1 MSEPAWSPSS
11 PIDALAQFV
20 GVPFQRQTY
29 RNLAYLLLA
38 FPLGIAYFTVIT
50 TGLSTGLGLVVT
62 LLGIPI
68 IVGTLVVTLG
78 ISSFEA
84 RLAGWLLDVEVNRSV
99 PDVELA
105 FGSVDEIIATT
116 KRVVTTP
123 ATWTGLLLVGLKFVF
138 GVVAFTAVVTVGT
151 ISMTLLSL
159 PIFYDASGVTYTV
172 GPYVID
178 TLVEAT
184 VGAGC
189 GVILLLVSLH
199 VLNGLAR
206 LGGFLTN
213 ALLGGSKTSVTG
225 GADV

>member
-99 PDVELA
+99 LNVELA

-138 GVVAFTAVVTVGT
+138 GVVAFTAVVTAGA

>member
-1 MSEPAWSPSS
+1 MSEPTWSPRS

-20 GVPFQRQTY
+20 GVPFRRQTY

-68 IVGTLVVTLG
+68 IVGTLAVTLG
-78 ISSFEA
+78 IGSFEA
-84 RLAGWLLDVEVNRSV
+84 QLAGWLLDVNVDRSA

-105 FGSVDEIIATT
+105 FGSVDAIVATT
-116 KRVVTTP
+116 KRVVMTP

-138 GVVAFTAVVTVGT
+138 GVVAFTAVVTAGALSV
-151 ISMTLLSL
+151 TLLSL
-159 PIFYDASGVTYTV
+159 PIFYDAAGMTYTF
-172 GPYVID
+172 GPYVVD
-178 TLVEAT
+178 TLGEAV

-189 GVILLLVSLH
+189 GIVLLLVSLH

-206 LGGFLTN
+206 FGGFLTD
-213 ALLGGSKTSVTG
+213 ALLSVSTSSVTG
-225 GADV
+225 GADG

>member
-1 MSEPAWSPSS
+1 MSEPTWSPSS
-11 PIDALAQFV
+11 PMDALAQFI

-50 TGLSTGLGLVVT
+50 TGLSTGLSLVVT

-68 IVGTLVVTLG
+68 IVGTLAVTLG
-78 ISSFEA
+78 IGSFEA
-84 RLAGWLLDVEVNRSV
+84 QLAGWLLDVDVNRSA

-105 FGSVDEIIATT
+105 FSSIDEIIATT

-138 GVVAFTAVVTVGT
+138 GIVAFTAVVTTGA
-151 ISMTLLSL
+151 ISIALLSL
-159 PIFYDASGVTYTV
+159 PLFYDASGVTYTL
-172 GPYVID
+172 GPYVVD
-178 TLVEAT
+178 TFAEAV
-184 VGAGC
+184 VGSGC
-189 GVILLLVSLH
+189 GVVLLLVSLH

-206 LGGFLTN
+206 FGGFLTN
-213 ALLGGSKTSVTG
+213 ALLGGSKPAVTG
-225 GADV
+225 DSDV

>member
-50 TGLSTGLGLVVT
+50 TGLSTGLSLVVT
-62 LLGIPI
+62 LIGVPI
-68 IVGTLVVTLG
+68 IVATLVVTLG
-78 ISSFEA
+78 IGSFEA
-84 RLAGWLLDVEVNRSV
+84 HLAEWLLDVEVNRSA
-99 PDVELA
+99 PNVELD
-105 FGSVDEIIATT
+105 FGSVDEVIETT

-138 GVVAFTAVVTVGT
+138 GVVAFTAVVTAGA
-151 ISMTLLSL
+151 ISVTLLSL
-159 PIFYDASGVTYTV
+159 PILYDAPGMTYTL
-172 GPYVID
+172 GPYVVD
-178 TLVEAT
+178 TLGEAV

-189 GVILLLVSLH
+189 GVVLVIVSLH
-199 VLNGLAR
+199 LLNGLAR
-206 LGGFLTN
+206 FGGFLTN
-213 ALLGGSKTSVTG
+213 ALLGGSKTSVTA
-225 GADV
+225 GADA

>member
-1 MSEPAWSPSS
+1 MSESAWSQRS
-11 PIDALAQFV
+11 PIDAFAKFV
-20 GVPFQRQTY
+20 GVPFRRQTY

-50 TGLSTGLGLVVT
+50 TGLSTGLGLVAT

-78 ISSFEA
+78 IGSFEA
-84 RLAGWLLDVEVNRSV
+84 RLAGWLLDVDVNRSA
-99 PDVELA
+99 PDVEFA
-105 FGSVDEIIATT
+105 FGSVDGIIDTT

-138 GVVAFTAVVTVGT
+138 GVVAFAAIVTAGA
-151 ISMTLLSL
+151 ISATLLSL
-159 PIFYDASGVTYTV
+159 PMLYDASGVTYTV
-172 GPYVID
+172 GPYVVD
-178 TLVEAT
+178 TLAEAI

-189 GVILLLVSLH
+189 GVVLLLVSLH

-206 LGGFLTN
+206 FGGFLTN
-213 ALLGGSKTSVTG
+213 ALLGASSTAVTG
-225 GADV
+225 DPDA

>member
-1 MSEPAWSPSS
+1 MSESAWSPSS
-11 PIDALAQFV
+11 PIDAFAQFV

-50 TGLSTGLGLVVT
+50 TGLSTGLSLVVT

-68 IVGTLVVTLG
+68 IVGTLAVTLG
-78 ISSFEA
+78 IGSFEA
-84 RLAGWLLDVEVNRSV
+84 QLAGWLLDVDVNRSV

-116 KRVVTTP
+116 KRVVTTS

-138 GVVAFTAVVTVGT
+138 GVVAFTAVVTAGA
-151 ISMTLLSL
+151 ISVTLLSL
-159 PIFYDASGVTYTV
+159 PIFYNASGVTYTV
-172 GPYVID
+172 GPYVVD
-178 TLVEAT
+178 TLAEAL

-206 LGGFLTN
+206 LGGFLTT
-213 ALLGGSKTSVTG
+213 ALLGGQITTVTG
-225 GADV
+225 DVDG